1 MPRAFSIG
9 KTEYDD
15 RFHGALMRSGW
26 LLLAALLAASSA
38 RAVDVNVIG
47 LFPGKAV
54 IVVNRGSPRTLS
66 AGQATAEG
74 VRLISSDSRGAVF
87 EIDGKRQT
95 LEMGQHFE
103 SAAPADSS
111 ARSSV
116 VLSPD
121 TRGHFIVDGAINGNY
136 VRFLVDTGAT
146 FVSMPAAEAR
156 RLGIDFRKGDRGITQ
171 TANGPAVV
179 FRVALDS
186 VTLGDITI
194 YNVTGMVHEGA
205 GLDITLL
212 GMSFLN
218 RTEMRR
224 DGSTL
229 TLTKR
234 Y

>member
-1 MPRAFSIG
+1 
-9 KTEYDD
+9 
-15 RFHGALMRSGW
+15 MRLVW
-26 LLLAALLAASSA
+26 VILAALLAAPGA
-38 RAVDVNVIG
+38 FATDVNVIG
-47 LFPGKAV
+47 LFSGKAV
-54 IVVNRGSPRTLS
+54 IVVNRGAPRTLS
-66 AGQATAEG
+66 IGQATAEG
-74 VRLISSDSRGAVF
+74 VKLISADSRTAVF
-87 EIDGKRQT
+87 EIDGKRQS

-103 SAAPADSS
+103 SSVSAAPG

-121 TRGHFIVDGAINGNY
+121 TRGHFIVDGGINGNY

-146 FVSMPAAEAR
+146 HVSMPASEAA
-156 RLGIDFRKGDRGITQ
+156 RLGIDFRKGERALVQ
-171 TANGPAVV
+171 TANGTAAVY
-179 FRVALDS
+179 RVALDS

-194 YNVTGMVHEGA
+194 YNVSGMVHEGA

-224 DGSTL
+224 EGATL